1 MKKRTVSSFLKEM
14 MLRGLRLLVW
24 LWVGLLWLAH
34 LGRRT
39 TRTGATFLEGCA

>member
-24 LWVGLLWLAH
+24 LWLGLLWLLH
-34 LGRRT
+34 LGREDDKDRSD
-39 TRTGATFLEGCA
+39 FP